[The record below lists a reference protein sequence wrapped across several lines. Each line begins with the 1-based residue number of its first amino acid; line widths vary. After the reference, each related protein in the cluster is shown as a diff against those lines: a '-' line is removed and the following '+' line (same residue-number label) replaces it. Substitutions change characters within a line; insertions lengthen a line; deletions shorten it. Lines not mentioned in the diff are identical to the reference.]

1 MTNLLM
7 KLTKVLLICT
17 GNSCRSQMAHGLLS
31 SYSKSISVFSA
42 GTKPEPVNKYAVEV
56 MKQVGI
62 DVSDYHSNSVN
73 DYLNEEFDFIIFLCS
88 NARKLSPVL
97 NSVNPLILKQ
107 FLDPVDTKGL
117 EKEILTVYS
126 SVRDELDLY
135 IQDFFKNYF

>member
-31 SYSKSISVFSA
+31 SYSKNISVFSA

-97 NSVNPLILKQ
+97 KSVNPFILKH
-107 FLDPVDTKGL
+107 FLDPVDTKGS

>member
-1 MTNLLM
+1 M

-31 SYSKSISVFSA
+31 SYSKIIYVFSA

-62 DVSDYHSNSVN
+62 DVSDYYSNSVN

-97 NSVNPLILKQ
+97 KSVNPLILKQ